1 MLEPDY
7 RVPKRIIMEVP
18 PSPETKVKST
28 STSEA
33 YSPFVHLLKLVGIAV
48 LTLLAIIAG
57 ALLLKDAGLLSGGSA
72 SSASSPIR
80 EATVDA
86 PPLSSKPVIFGL
98 STGKASAAF
107 YRSYLEEQ
115 VICQAK
121 AASIRGIVDKIDLS
135 NTVDI
140 AGNIYTSANLRGVQK
155 ALKLCAGYYARSVK
169 HRLSLSMTGVDPAIV
184 SYVDQLTAFDQQ
196 TQDVYEAYAADP
208 GSRPPQLAAF
218 GAQREAF
225 RKNAEPALIASFE
238 EKYGIKLPTRA
249 EILEEQDKAAIARS
263 TRFPIDN
270 GPSKLADAMVG
281 ASLTNTLDG
290 GRWRVEQGEFLDGK
304 IINSTPLVGGCL
316 IEVEIALRGSGSGR
330 GCKVHALLVA
340 AEDPVLNM
348 FWIYH
353 VTDAS

>member
-1 MLEPDY
+1 
-7 RVPKRIIMEVP
+7 
-18 PSPETKVKST
+18 
-28 STSEA
+28 
-33 YSPFVHLLKLVGIAV
+33 
-48 LTLLAIIAG
+48 
-57 ALLLKDAGLLSGGSA
+57 
-72 SSASSPIR
+72 
-80 EATVDA
+80 
-86 PPLSSKPVIFGL
+86 
-98 STGKASAAF
+98 
-107 YRSYLEEQ
+107 
-115 VICQAK
+115 
-121 AASIRGIVDKIDLS
+121 
-135 NTVDI
+135 
-140 AGNIYTSANLRGVQK
+140 
-155 ALKLCAGYYARSVK
+155 
-169 HRLSLSMTGVDPAIV
+169 MTGVDPAIV